1 MPPRSELRLE
11 IATAAKTLA
20 DAGIDTA
27 QVDAEL
33 LAAHIVGVERG
44 RLGLVEL
51 PDGFSARYRE
61 LVAGRSRRVPL
72 QHLTGLAP
80 FGPLMLHVG
89 PGVFVPRPETESLLG
104 WALKAVENRSN
115 PLSSNWWRPT

>member
-33 LAAHIVGVERG
+33 LAADAGA
-44 RLGLVEL
+44 LVVVQRAQQEATI
-51 PDGFSARYRE
+51 G
-61 LVAGRSRRVPL
+61 
-72 QHLTGLAP
+72 
-80 FGPLMLHVG
+80 
-89 PGVFVPRPETESLLG
+89 
-104 WALKAVENRSN
+104 
-115 PLSSNWWRPT
+115 